1 MMRTATLAVALVAA
15 ACGYRF
21 ERDRSLTPD
30 ADGTIPKVA
39 LMPFDT
45 TSYRRGLEIT
55 LTQLVDDE
63 LRSRTGRAP
72 YAPDQAEILLGGTI
86 TRADERVISEDTNDV
101 IVQSSF
107 LIDVEVELKDR
118 ASGTVV
124 GTYTLTEREPYSD
137 RVGRI
142 RTEQE
147 AALAALRDLAE
158 RIVYLLE
165 TRASKSKE
173 DS

>member
-15 ACGYRF
+15 ACGYRS
-21 ERDRSLTPD
+21 ERDRSLAPD

-72 YAPDQAEILLGGTI
+72 YAPDEAEILLGGTI
-86 TRADERVISEDTNDV
+86 TRADARDMAPGGSRSTLPRGASRRETMKSDPSGEKVAWTTA
-101 IVQSSF
+101 SSSS
-107 LIDVEVELKDR
+107 
-118 ASGTVV
+118 AN
-124 GTYTLTEREPYSD
+124 
-137 RVGRI
+137 
-142 RTEQE
+142 RT
-147 AALAALRDLAE
+147 
-158 RIVYLLE
+158 
-165 TRASKSKE
+165 
-173 DS
+173 

>member
-1 MMRTATLAVALVAA
+1 MIRQALLAVALLAA

-21 ERDRSLTPD
+21 ERDRSLHAS

-39 LMPFDT
+39 LKPFDT

-72 YAPDQAEILLGGTI
+72 YAPEEAEILLGGTI
-86 TRADERVISEDTNDV
+86 TRADERVISEDTRDV

-107 LIDVEVELKDR
+107 LIDVEVELRDP
-118 ASGTVV
+118 ASGNVL
-124 GTYTLTEREPYSD
+124 GTYKLTEREPFSD
-137 RVGRI
+137 QVGRI

-147 AALAALRDLAE
+147 AALAALRDLSE

-165 TRASKSKE
+165 TQNRPKE
-173 DS
+173 QS